1 MNGRHR
7 LGLTLAL
14 SIALLALLGPLV
26 AVDPSAQPDLLGE
39 RLLAPS
45 FAHWLGTD
53 QFSRDVFSRLAHG
66 ARLSLVIAAL
76 ATLAAGATGVLLG
89 VVAGAVRGLPG
100 RLVSR
105 GVDLALALP
114 RVVVLLVVV
123 AALGQVTPLKL
134 GLVLGLTG
142 WPSIARLVRG
152 EALRLREATHVTAA
166 VALGAPP
173 ARVVVREIL
182 PGTLPPALIAA
193 TLGVADIVLLEAGLG
208 FLGIGVSP
216 QLPTWGSM
224 ILQAQQH
231 LAEAP
236 WLLLA
241 PGLALVVTTA
251 AATLLGDAL
260 RSRLV
265 PGSR

>member
-1 MNGRHR
+1 MNRRPR
-7 LGLTLAL
+7 LGTVLAL
-14 SIALLALLGPLV
+14 LVVALAILGPLV
-26 AVDPSAQPDLLGE
+26 AADPAAQPDPLGQ

-66 ARLSLVIAAL
+66 ARLSLMIAAIAMGT
-76 ATLAAGATGVLLG
+76 ATALGVLLG
-89 VVAGAVRGLPG
+89 VLAGGLGGMPG

-105 GVDLALALP
+105 AVDLALALP

-123 AALGQVTPLKL
+123 ATLGRVGPVELA
-134 GLVLGLTG
+134 LVLGLTG

-152 EALRLREATHVTAA
+152 EALRLREATHVQAA
-166 VALGAPP
+166 RALGATP
-173 ARVVVREIL
+173 ARVLLREIL
-182 PGTLPPALIAA
+182 PGTLPPALVAA
-193 TLGVADIVLLEAGLG
+193 TLGVADVVLLEAGLG
-208 FLGIGVSP
+208 FLGIGVPP

-224 ILQAQQH
+224 ILQAQRH

-236 WLLLA
+236 WMLLA
-241 PGLALVVTTA
+241 PGVALVVTTA
-251 AATLLGDAL
+251 AATLLGDRL
-260 RSRLV
+260 RARLA

>member
-1 MNGRHR
+1 MSIRHR
-7 LGLTLAL
+7 LGVVLAFTVM
-14 SIALLALLGPLV
+14 LLAILGPLLTG
-26 AVDPSAQPDLLGE
+26 DPTAQPDPVGG

-45 FAHWLGTD
+45 TAHWLGTD
-53 QFSRDVFSRLAHG
+53 AFSRDVLSRLAHG
-66 ARLSLVIAAL
+66 ARLSLLIAAI
-76 ATLAAGATGVLLG
+76 AMTTAGSIGVLFG
-89 VVAGAVRGLPG
+89 VVAGGVRGLFG
-100 RLVSR
+100 WTTSR
-105 GVDLALALP
+105 AIDIALALP
-114 RVVVLLVVV
+114 RIVVLLVVV
-123 AALGQVTPLKL
+123 AALGQITPVEL

-152 EALRLREATHVTAA
+152 EALRLREETHVTAA

-173 ARVVVREIL
+173 ARVIAREIL
-182 PGTLPPALIAA
+182 PGTLPPALVAA
-193 TLGVADIVLLEAGLG
+193 TLGVADVVLLEAGLG

-224 ILQAQQH
+224 ILQAQRH

-241 PGLALVVTTA
+241 PGVALVVATA

-260 RSRLV
+260 RSRLA